1 MISKY
6 EYIYRRKMIFFCTLF
21 ILFFLLNIFFNLKI
35 FNIYIFSLEWILK
48 ILNYFFSKMGME
60 TTIDNTSSSSKQWTL
75 DYFTGMKIHLCV
87 CGLFQ
92 FFLLLFRMVNFWFW
106 LSFSVCQ
113 CFSRKFSKKTFF
125 IKERRKKNFFLVS
138 ISIYFQGENHS
149 SFVRKLMCINSSFTR
164 IFFSFW
170 LHKIKWEKENP

>member
-1 MISKY
+1 
-6 EYIYRRKMIFFCTLF
+6 
-21 ILFFLLNIFFNLKI
+21 
-35 FNIYIFSLEWILK
+35 
-48 ILNYFFSKMGME
+48 MGME

-92 FFLLLFRMVNFWFW
+92 FFLLLLRMVNFWFW
-106 LSFSVCQ
+106 LSFFVCQ

-138 ISIYFQGENHS
+138 IYIYFQGENHS

-164 IFFSFW
+164 IFFFW
-170 LHKIKWEKENP
+170 LHKIKWKKKISLWKSWKEKFLGNKILNKKVNETCPIQINLFLTIFLWFSIFLSIYGYQRKKIKQTNR